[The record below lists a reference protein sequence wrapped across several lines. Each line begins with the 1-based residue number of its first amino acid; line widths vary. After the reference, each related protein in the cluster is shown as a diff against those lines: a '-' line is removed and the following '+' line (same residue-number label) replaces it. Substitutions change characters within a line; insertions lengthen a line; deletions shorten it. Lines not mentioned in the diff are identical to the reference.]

1 MKPSHCDLTPS
12 RCFKEI
18 AVVRAEKEHVQVEL
32 KVLQQ
37 EHEHDLQEALHI
49 PSGTQTEKFKVR
61 QKEQGGKRGQ
71 GTMYCVYRSCV

>member
-1 MKPSHCDLTPS
+1 
-12 RCFKEI
+12 
-18 AVVRAEKEHVQVEL
+18 VRAEKEHVQAEL

-61 QKEQGGKRGQ
+61 QKEQGKRGH
-71 GTMYCVYRSCV
+71 GTM

>member
-12 RCFKEI
+12 LCFKEV
-18 AVVRAEKEHVQVEL
+18 AVVRAEKEHVQAEL

-61 QKEQGGKRGQ
+61 QKRARKE
-71 GTMYCVYRSCV
+71 GTWHHVVVCSCV